1 MNKSH
6 MIGFVFVA
14 VIAYFA
20 GAKFP
25 AMAQKVLAKI

>member
-6 MIGFVFVA
+6 LVMLV
-14 VIAYFA
+14 VILAAYFA

-25 AMAQKVLAKI
+25 GLAQKTGLV